1 MRYYSSSGMLWPT
14 RRRYGRLLF
23 VFATIVC
30 ISFRSWITV
39 ASMNCLW
46 TQTRKEYRLLQVGKR
61 DEVAFLVLTL
71 SCMLLIHAFNA
82 SAWTRA
88 ISLLYEEKSVCF
100 HLPRKLRA
108 ETRRKQHR
116 RLATLH
122 LISLFMYVLH
132 ERLKIALNCA
142 RIILGD
148 KTYSPPE
155 NGHYLFNK
163 LSYSIILPL
172 FY

>member
-30 ISFRSWITV
+30 ISFRTELQWPQWNAYELRPAKRIDCCRLVSVTRLRSLSLLMHVDYPCIT
-39 ASMNCLW
+39 
-46 TQTRKEYRLLQVGKR
+46 
-61 DEVAFLVLTL
+61 
-71 SCMLLIHAFNA
+71 

-88 ISLLYEEKSVCF
+88 ISLLCEETSICF

-155 NGHYLFNK
+155 NGHYLFIK

>member
-1 MRYYSSSGMLWPT
+1 MHVDHWWQHRTDLPHGFKTIDVRMRYYSSSGMLWPT

-39 ASMNCLW
+39 ASMKCLW
-46 TQTRKEYRLLQVGKR
+46 THTRKEDRLLQVGKR

-71 SCMLLIHAFNA
+71 SCMLLIHAFNT

-108 ETRRKQHR
+108 ETRRKQRR

-122 LISLFMYVLH
+122 LMCLFMNV
-132 ERLKIALNCA
+132 RTSWTTKD
-142 RIILGD
+142 RV
-148 KTYSPPE
+148 
-155 NGHYLFNK
+155 K
-163 LSYSIILPL
+163 LCSYHSWR
-172 FY
+172 